1 MKGVIPVTTAVPRPP
16 LSDEEIIGLLF
27 ARSEDGLAQLQ
38 AKYGRSCLRI
48 AKNVLHNDQ
57 DAEECVNDTYLKIWE
72 SIPPNR
78 PASLLSYALT
88 VVRHIALNRRERDCA
103 AKRIPQEA
111 CVPLSEL
118 GEYVEDIALPDGEQ
132 STELHRILSEFMDT
146 LSNRDAVIFTRR
158 YWYLDSVRAIAKMS
172 GYTENNIY
180 QRLFVMRGKLREHLI
195 REGYPY
201 ETE

>member
-1 MKGVIPVTTAVPRPP
+1 MTTAVPRPP
-16 LSDEEIIGLLF
+16 LSDEDIVDLLF
-27 ARSEDGLAQLQ
+27 SRSEEGLFQLQ
-38 AKYGRSCLRI
+38 AKYGHTCLRI
-48 AKNVLHNDQ
+48 AQNVLHNHQ

-88 VVRHIALNRRERDCA
+88 VVRHIALNRREHDSA
-103 AKRIPQEA
+103 AKRIPLEA

-118 GEYVEDIALPDGEQ
+118 GEYLEDIALPDEAH
-132 STELHRILSEFMDT
+132 SDELHRILSAFMDT
-146 LSNRDAVIFTRR
+146 LSDRDAVIFTRR
-158 YWYLDSVRAIAKMS
+158 YWYLDSVRAIAEMS

-195 REGYPY
+195 KEGYRY

>member
-1 MKGVIPVTTAVPRPP
+1 MKHDTESNILTDA
-16 LSDEEIIGLLF
+16 EIVDMLWH
-27 ARSEDGLAQLQ
+27 RSEQGIACLEKKYSRFCYRLAMNLLGQ
-38 AKYGRSCLRI
+38 KE
-48 AKNVLHNDQ
+48 

-88 VVRHIALNRRERDCA
+88 VVRHIALNRRERDSA

-146 LSNRDAVIFTRR
+146 LSDRDAVIFTRR

-195 REGYPY
+195 KEGYQY

>member
-1 MKGVIPVTTAVPRPP
+1 MTTAVPRPP
-16 LSDEEIIGLLF
+16 LSDEDIINLLF
-27 ARSEDGLAQLQ
+27 SRSEEGLAHIQ
-38 AKYGRSCLRI
+38 AKYGRPCLRL
-48 AKNVLHNDQ
+48 ARNVLRNDQ

-72 SIPPNR
+72 SIPPTR

-88 VVRHIALNRRERDCA
+88 IVRHIALNRRERDSA
-103 AKRIPQEA
+103 AKRIPHDA

-118 GEYVEDIALPDGEQ
+118 GEYLEDIALPDE
-132 STELHRILSEFMDT
+132 SYSEELHRILCGFMDS
-146 LSNRDAVIFTRR
+146 LSDKDAVIFTRR
-158 YWYLDSVRAIAKMS
+158 YWYLDSVRSIAEMS

-195 REGYPY
+195 KEGYRY

>member
-1 MKGVIPVTTAVPRPP
+1 MTTAVPRPP
-16 LSDEEIIGLLF
+16 LSDEDIVDLLF
-27 ARSEDGLAQLQ
+27 SRSEEGLFQLQ
-38 AKYGRSCLRI
+38 AKYGHTCLRI
-48 AKNVLHNDQ
+48 AQNVLHNHQ

-88 VVRHIALNRRERDCA
+88 VVRHIALNRREHDSA

-118 GEYVEDIALPDGEQ
+118 GEYLEDIALPDEAH
-132 STELHRILSEFMDT
+132 SDELHRILSAFMDT
-146 LSNRDAVIFTRR
+146 LSDRDAVIFTRR

-195 REGYPY
+195 KEGYRY

>member
-1 MKGVIPVTTAVPRPP
+1 MTTAIPRPP
-16 LSDEEIIGLLF
+16 LSDEDIVDLLF
-27 ARSEDGLAQLQ
+27 SRSEEGLFQLQ
-38 AKYGRSCLRI
+38 AKYGHTCLRI
-48 AKNVLHNDQ
+48 AQNVLHNHQ

-88 VVRHIALNRRERDCA
+88 VVRHIALNRREHDSA

-118 GEYVEDIALPDGEQ
+118 GEYLEDIALPDEAH
-132 STELHRILSEFMDT
+132 SDELHRILSAFMDT
-146 LSNRDAVIFTRR
+146 LSDRDAVIFTRR
-158 YWYLDSVRAIAKMS
+158 YWYLDSVRAIAEMS

-195 REGYPY
+195 KEGYRY

>member
-1 MKGVIPVTTAVPRPP
+1 MTTAVPRPP
-16 LSDEEIIGLLF
+16 LSDEDIVDLLF
-27 ARSEDGLAQLQ
+27 SRSEEGLFQLQ
-38 AKYGRSCLRI
+38 AKYGHTCLRI
-48 AKNVLHNDQ
+48 AQNVLHNHQ

-88 VVRHIALNRRERDCA
+88 VVRHIALNRREHDSA
-103 AKRIPQEA
+103 AKRIPLEA

-118 GEYVEDIALPDGEQ
+118 GEYLEDIALPDEAH
-132 STELHRILSEFMDT
+132 SDELHRILSAFMDT
-146 LSNRDAVIFTRR
+146 LSDRDAVIFTRR

-195 REGYPY
+195 KEGYRY

>member
-1 MKGVIPVTTAVPRPP
+1 MTTAVPRPP
-16 LSDEEIIGLLF
+16 LSDEDIVDLLF
-27 ARSEDGLAQLQ
+27 SRSEEGLFQIQ
-38 AKYGRSCLRI
+38 AKYGHTCLRI
-48 AKNVLHNDQ
+48 AQNVLHNHQ

-88 VVRHIALNRRERDCA
+88 VVRHIALNRREHDSA
-103 AKRIPQEA
+103 AKRIPLEA

-118 GEYVEDIALPDGEQ
+118 GEYLEDIALPDEAH
-132 STELHRILSEFMDT
+132 SDELHRILSAFMDT
-146 LSNRDAVIFTRR
+146 LSDRDAVIFTRR

-195 REGYPY
+195 REGYQY

>member
-1 MKGVIPVTTAVPRPP
+1 MTTAVPRPP
-16 LSDEEIIGLLF
+16 LSDEDIVDLLF
-27 ARSEDGLAQLQ
+27 SRSEEGLFQFQ
-38 AKYGRSCLRI
+38 AKYGHTCLRI
-48 AKNVLHNDQ
+48 AQNVLHNHQ

-88 VVRHIALNRRERDCA
+88 VVRHIALNRREHDSA
-103 AKRIPQEA
+103 AKRIPLEA

-118 GEYVEDIALPDGEQ
+118 GEYLEDIALPDEAH
-132 STELHRILSEFMDT
+132 SDELHRILSAFMDT
-146 LSNRDAVIFTRR
+146 LSDRDAVIFTRR
-158 YWYLDSVRAIAKMS
+158 YWYLDSVRAIAEMS

-195 REGYPY
+195 KEGYRY

>member
-16 LSDEEIIGLLF
+16 LSDEDIVDLLF
-27 ARSEDGLAQLQ
+27 SRSEEGLFQLQ
-38 AKYGRSCLRI
+38 AKYGHTCLRI
-48 AKNVLHNDQ
+48 AQNVLHNHQ

-88 VVRHIALNRRERDCA
+88 VVRHIALNRREHDSA
-103 AKRIPQEA
+103 AKRIPLEA

-118 GEYVEDIALPDGEQ
+118 GEYLEDIALPDEAH
-132 STELHRILSEFMDT
+132 SDELHRILSAFMDT
-146 LSNRDAVIFTRR
+146 LSDRDAVIFTRR
-158 YWYLDSVRAIAKMS
+158 YWYLDSVRAIAEMS

-195 REGYPY
+195 KEGYRY

>member
-1 MKGVIPVTTAVPRPP
+1 MTTAIPRPP
-16 LSDEEIIGLLF
+16 LSDEDIVDLLF
-27 ARSEDGLAQLQ
+27 SRSEEGLFQLQ
-38 AKYGRSCLRI
+38 AKYGHTCLRI
-48 AKNVLHNDQ
+48 AQNVLHNHQ

-88 VVRHIALNRRERDCA
+88 VVRHIALNRREHDSA

-118 GEYVEDIALPDGEQ
+118 GEYLEDIALPDEAH
-132 STELHRILSEFMDT
+132 SDELHRILSAFMDT
-146 LSNRDAVIFTRR
+146 LSDRDAVIFTRR

-195 REGYPY
+195 REGYQY

>member
-1 MKGVIPVTTAVPRPP
+1 MTTAIPRPP
-16 LSDEEIIGLLF
+16 LSDEDIVDLLF
-27 ARSEDGLAQLQ
+27 SRSEDGLAQLQ
-38 AKYGRSCLRI
+38 AKYGHTCLRI
-48 AKNVLHNDQ
+48 AQNVLHNHQ

-88 VVRHIALNRRERDCA
+88 VVRHIALNRREHDSA
-103 AKRIPQEA
+103 AKRIPLEA

-118 GEYVEDIALPDGEQ
+118 GEYLEDIALPDEAH
-132 STELHRILSEFMDT
+132 SDELHRILSAFMDT
-146 LSNRDAVIFTRR
+146 LSDRDAVIFTRR
-158 YWYLDSVRAIAKMS
+158 YWYLDSVRAIAEMS

-195 REGYPY
+195 KEGYRY

>member
-1 MKGVIPVTTAVPRPP
+1 MTTAVPRPP
-16 LSDEEIIGLLF
+16 LSDEDIVDLLF
-27 ARSEDGLAQLQ
+27 SRSEEGLFQLQ
-38 AKYGRSCLRI
+38 AKYGHTCLRI
-48 AKNVLHNDQ
+48 APNVLHNHQ

-88 VVRHIALNRRERDCA
+88 VVRRIALNRREHDSA
-103 AKRIPQEA
+103 AKRIPLEA

-118 GEYVEDIALPDGEQ
+118 GEYLEDIALPDEAH
-132 STELHRILSEFMDT
+132 SDELHRILSAFMDT
-146 LSNRDAVIFTRR
+146 LSDRDAVIFTRR

-195 REGYPY
+195 KEGYRY

>member
-16 LSDEEIIGLLF
+16 LSDEDIVDLLF
-27 ARSEDGLAQLQ
+27 SRSEEGLFQLQ
-38 AKYGRSCLRI
+38 AKYGHTCLRI
-48 AKNVLHNDQ
+48 AQNVLHNHQ

-78 PASLLSYALT
+78 PASLLPYALT
-88 VVRHIALNRRERDCA
+88 VVRHIALNRREHDSA
-103 AKRIPQEA
+103 AKRIPLEA

-118 GEYVEDIALPDGEQ
+118 GEYLEDIALPDEAH
-132 STELHRILSEFMDT
+132 SDELHRILSAFMDT
-146 LSNRDAVIFTRR
+146 LSDRDAVIFTRR
-158 YWYLDSVRAIAKMS
+158 YWYLDSVRAIAEMS

-195 REGYPY
+195 REGYQY

>member
-1 MKGVIPVTTAVPRPP
+1 MTTAVPRPP
-16 LSDEEIIGLLF
+16 LSDEDIVDLLF
-27 ARSEDGLAQLQ
+27 SRSEEGLFQLQ
-38 AKYGRSCLRI
+38 AKYGHTCLRI
-48 AKNVLHNDQ
+48 AQNVLHNHQ

-88 VVRHIALNRRERDCA
+88 VVRHIALNRREHDSA
-103 AKRIPQEA
+103 AKRIPLEA

-118 GEYVEDIALPDGEQ
+118 GEYLEDIALPDEAH
-132 STELHRILSEFMDT
+132 SDELHRILSAFMDT
-146 LSNRDAVIFTRR
+146 LSDRDAVIFTRR
-158 YWYLDSVRAIAKMS
+158 YWYLDSVRAIAEMS

-195 REGYPY
+195 REGYQY

>member
-1 MKGVIPVTTAVPRPP
+1 MTTAVPRPP
-16 LSDEEIIGLLF
+16 LSDEDIVDLLF
-27 ARSEDGLAQLQ
+27 SRSEEGLFQLQ
-38 AKYGRSCLRI
+38 AKYGHTCLRI
-48 AKNVLHNDQ
+48 AQNVLHNHQ

-88 VVRHIALNRRERDCA
+88 VVRHIALNRREHDSA
-103 AKRIPQEA
+103 AKRIPLEA

-118 GEYVEDIALPDGEQ
+118 GEYLEDIALPDEAH
-132 STELHRILSEFMDT
+132 SDELHRILSAFMDT
-146 LSNRDAVIFTRR
+146 LSDRDAVIFTRR

-195 REGYPY
+195 REGYQY

>member
-16 LSDEEIIGLLF
+16 LSDEDIVDLLF
-27 ARSEDGLAQLQ
+27 SRSEEGLFQLQ
-38 AKYGRSCLRI
+38 AKYGHTCLRI
-48 AKNVLHNDQ
+48 AQNVLHNHQ

-88 VVRHIALNRRERDCA
+88 VVRHIALNRREHDSA
-103 AKRIPQEA
+103 AKRIPLEA

-118 GEYVEDIALPDGEQ
+118 GEYLEDIALPDEAH
-132 STELHRILSEFMDT
+132 SDELHRILSAFMDT
-146 LSNRDAVIFTRR
+146 LSDRDAVIFTRR

-180 QRLFVMRGKLREHLI
+180 QRLFVMRGKLRERLI
-195 REGYPY
+195 KEGYQY

>member
-16 LSDEEIIGLLF
+16 LSDEDIVDLLF
-27 ARSEDGLAQLQ
+27 SRSEEGLFQLQ
-38 AKYGRSCLRI
+38 AKYGHTCLRI
-48 AKNVLHNDQ
+48 AQNVLHNHQ

-88 VVRHIALNRRERDCA
+88 VVRHIALNRREHDSA
-103 AKRIPQEA
+103 AKRIPLEA

-118 GEYVEDIALPDGEQ
+118 GEYLEDIALPDEAH
-132 STELHRILSEFMDT
+132 SDELHRILSAFMDT
-146 LSNRDAVIFTRR
+146 LSDRDAVIFTRR

-195 REGYPY
+195 KEGYRY

>member
-1 MKGVIPVTTAVPRPP
+1 MTTAVPRPP
-16 LSDEEIIGLLF
+16 LSDEDIVDLLF
-27 ARSEDGLAQLQ
+27 SRSEEGLFQLQ
-38 AKYGRSCLRI
+38 AKYRHTCLRI
-48 AKNVLHNDQ
+48 AQNVLHNHQ

-88 VVRHIALNRRERDCA
+88 VVRHIALNRREHDSA
-103 AKRIPQEA
+103 AKRIPLEA

-118 GEYVEDIALPDGEQ
+118 GEYLEDIALPDEAH
-132 STELHRILSEFMDT
+132 SDELHRILSAFMDT
-146 LSNRDAVIFTRR
+146 LSDRDAVIFTRR

-195 REGYPY
+195 REGYQY

>member
-1 MKGVIPVTTAVPRPP
+1 MTTAVPRPP
-16 LSDEEIIGLLF
+16 LSDEDIVDLLF
-27 ARSEDGLAQLQ
+27 SRSEEGLFQLQ
-38 AKYGRSCLRI
+38 AKYGHTCLRT
-48 AKNVLHNDQ
+48 AQNVLHNHQ

-88 VVRHIALNRRERDCA
+88 VVRHIALNRREHDSA
-103 AKRIPQEA
+103 AKRIPLEA

-118 GEYVEDIALPDGEQ
+118 GEYLEDIALPDEAH
-132 STELHRILSEFMDT
+132 SDELHRILSAFMDT
-146 LSNRDAVIFTRR
+146 LSDRDAVIFTRR

-195 REGYPY
+195 KEGYRY